1 MTYNTIKG
9 VMENQSD
16 RIILEIKTSRTGEET
31 PEAMVQFLA
40 SLTNMRHRFYVL
52 WKKGIPLTLEI
63 AINEQIIHFYIS
75 VPRAYQSFIESQL
88 ISQYSKAM
96 LSKVPDYLPAL
107 LAKKETLSTA
117 WLKTTHSYVYPIRTF
132 SEFKDVD
139 PLSSVLGILAKSQ
152 LGDTAIIQILLVPIS
167 QSWQK
172 SAAST
177 ATAKHTDSSGTT
189 VANPYAAIITQ
200 KAASAGFSVSI
211 RVAVNA
217 ETKERSAHY
226 LYEVGTSFASF
237 NHPSGNGLVVR
248 KVLPW
253 EKNRFI
259 KEMAERKK
267 SILTNMHVFNVQEI
281 ATLFHFPSL
290 KLANIPNISWHKTIL
305 SQAPENL
312 PVAESMTEEEKKD
325 VNFFARTEYKNKQA
339 VFGIK
344 RNDRRRHVYVIGK
357 SGTGKSTFIANMAIS
372 DIRNGEGLCV
382 IDPHGDLC
390 EHILQYIPSY
400 RVNDVVYMDPA
411 DNERSFALN
420 PLEITDE
427 SQKELVASGII
438 AIFKKLYG
446 DSWGPR
452 LEYIFRNTIVSVLE
466 MPNPTLLMVPEM
478 LGNPTFRAKVI
489 ERLKDPVLHSFWVNE
504 FEKMTDKLRVEAI
517 SPIQNKVGQFT
528 SSTRIRNII
537 GHPKSSIDIEKVMN
551 EGKILI
557 LNLSQGYLGED
568 NAALLG
574 AMIITKVQ
582 LAAMNRV
589 SIPEEQR
596 RDFFLYVD
604 EFQNFATTSFIK
616 ILSEARKFRLCLILA
631 NQYIA
636 QIPEDVRAAIF
647 GNAGTLM
654 TFLVGADDA
663 QYLGKEYSERFKPE
677 DLLALGNYQAIIKL
691 YIDGI
696 TQSPF
701 HCYTL
706 PLPRSKSQNMDKVKR
721 LSKERYTKVM
731 TTLDRATP
739 QRDREEKEERDKE
752 DSVQRGQKPNSP
764 TGEPVRAEQPD
775 SQK

>member
-1 MTYNTIKG
+1 MPTPT
-9 VMENQSD
+9 D
-16 RIILEIKTSRTGEET
+16 RVLLEIKTSRTGEET
-31 PEAMVQFLA
+31 PESMVQFLA
-40 SLTNMRHRFYVL
+40 SLTNMRHRFYLL

-63 AINEQIIHFYIS
+63 AVSEQIIHFYVS
-75 VPRAYQSFIESQL
+75 VPTAYQSFIESQL
-88 ISQYSKAM
+88 ISQYTKAM
-96 LSKVPDYLPAL
+96 LAKVPDYLPEMF
-107 LAKKETLSTA
+107 AKKDTLSTA
-117 WLKTTHSYVYPIRTF
+117 WLKTTHSYVYPIRYF
-132 SEFKDVD
+132 SEFKEVD

-152 LGDTAIIQILLVPIS
+152 MGDTVSVQFLLVPIS

-172 SAAST
+172 AANST
-177 ATAKHTDSSGTT
+177 ASAKHTDGSGAA

-200 KAASAGFSVSI
+200 KAASAGFGVSI

-226 LYEVGTSFASF
+226 LYEVGTSFSSF
-237 NHPSGNGLVVR
+237 NHPSGNGLVIR

-253 EKNRFI
+253 EKTRFVN
-259 KEMAERKK
+259 EMLHRKK
-267 SILTNMHVFNVQEI
+267 SIMTNIHVFNVQEL
-281 ATLFHFPSL
+281 ATLFHFPTM
-290 KLANIPNISWHKTIL
+290 KLSTIPNISWHKTIL

-325 VNFFARTEYKNKQA
+325 VNFFARTEYKNKQS

-344 RNDRRRHVYVIGK
+344 RTDRRRHVYVIGK

-739 QRDREEKEERDKE
+739 ERDREEQADRDRE
-752 DSVQRGQKPNSP
+752 DSVQREQRPGPPQ
-764 TGEPVRAEQPD
+764 GDQDRA
-775 SQK
+775 K